1 MNTKNYLITW
11 IALIGLALA
20 ATTQAKTVPGRGRSG
35 IGGHGSVSRGHSSS
49 VSRGHSSIGSRGHSS
64 IGSRGHSSV
73 GSRGHSSVGSRYSSI
88 GRGHSSSISSRH
100 GSVGRS
106 HGGLS
111 GGYISIGSRHS
122 GISFRLGFGGSGLH
136 YRTSIIPR
144 LGYIYRRPII
154 LPRPAPVVVHDPT
167 VTVWISNG
175 NGSQSPVVL
184 TQDGPWYI
192 GPRGERYFGMPTAE
206 QLRVVY
212 GLGGNTVAVESADV
226 VVYIT
231 AANGA
236 RIPVKLIATADG
248 YLGPKGELYI
258 EMPTEQQLSMIYGR

>member
-11 IALIGLALA
+11 IALIGLVLA
-20 ATTQAKTVPGRGRSG
+20 ATTQAKAAPGRGRSS
-35 IGGHGSVSRGHSSS
+35 IGGRQGSVSRG
-49 VSRGHSSIGSRGHSS
+49 R
-64 IGSRGHSSV
+64 
-73 GSRGHSSVGSRYSSI
+73 SSI
-88 GRGHSSSISSRH
+88 GRGHSSRSSISRGYSSIGSHHR
-100 GSVGRS
+100 SVGRS
-106 HGGLS
+106 RGSLGGS
-111 GGYISIGSRHS
+111 HITIGSRHS
-122 GISFRLGFGGSGLH
+122 GISFRLGFGGSALH

-167 VTVWISNG
+167 VTVWITNA

-192 GPRGERYFGMPTAE
+192 GPRGERYFGMPTTE
-206 QLRVVY
+206 QLRAAY
-212 GLGGNTVAVESADV
+212 GLNCNNVTVEPADV

-248 YLGPKGELYI
+248 YLGPKGELYT
-258 EMPTEQQLSMIYGR
+258 EMPTEQQLSMIYSK

>member
-20 ATTQAKTVPGRGRSG
+20 ATAQAKTAP
-35 IGGHGSVSRGHSSS
+35 
-49 VSRGHSSIGSRGHSS
+49 
-64 IGSRGHSSV
+64 
-73 GSRGHSSVGSRYSSI
+73 
-88 GRGHSSSISSRH
+88 GRGHSSSIGSRRGSVSIRQSSSGSRYGSSRGH
-100 GSVGRS
+100 SNVGRGHS
-106 HGGLS
+106 GVSRRLGSLS
-111 GGYISIGSRHS
+111 GGHISIGSRHS

-144 LGYIYRRPII
+144 LGYIYRRPVI
-154 LPRPAPVVVHDPT
+154 LPRTRTVVVHDPT
-167 VTVWISNG
+167 VTVWITNA

-192 GPRGERYFGMPTAE
+192 GPRGERYFGMPTTE
-206 QLRVVY
+206 QLRTAY
-212 GLGGNTVAVESADV
+212 GIGCNTVTVAPTDV

-236 RIPVKLIATADG
+236 SIPVKLTATEDG
-248 YLGPKGELYI
+248 YIGPKGELYI
-258 EMPTEQQLSMIYGR
+258 EMPTEHQLQMIYSK

>member
-1 MNTKNYLITW
+1 MNRKNHLIAW
-11 IALIGLALA
+11 IALIGLVLA
-20 ATTQAKTVPGRGRSG
+20 ATSQAQTGRGRGHSSSG
-35 IGGHGSVSRGHSSS
+35 SRHGSVSRGHSSS
-49 VSRGHSSIGSRGHSS
+49 IGSRYGSVGRGSSSIGSRHGS
-64 IGSRGHSSV
+64 ISRGHS
-73 GSRGHSSVGSRYSSI
+73 GI
-88 GRGHSSSISSRH
+88 GSRH

-111 GGYISIGSRHS
+111 GGRITIGGRHS

-144 LGYIYRRPII
+144 VGHIYRRPII
-154 LPRPAPVVVHDPT
+154 LPQPAPVVVYDPT
-167 VTVWISNG
+167 VTVWITNA

-212 GLGGNTVAVESADV
+212 GIGYNTVTVEPADV

-236 RIPVKLIATADG
+236 RIPVKLIASADG
-248 YLGPKGELYI
+248 YLGPKGELYT
-258 EMPTEQQLSMIYGR
+258 EMPTEQQLSMIYGK

>member
-35 IGGHGSVSRGHSSS
+35 IGGHGS
-49 VSRGHSSIGSRGHSS
+49 I
-64 IGSRGHSSV
+64 SRGHSSV
-73 GSRGHSSVGSRYSSI
+73 GGHGSVSRGHSRSGSRYSSI

-212 GLGGNTVAVESADV
+212 GLGGNTVAVEPVDV

-236 RIPVKLIATADG
+236 RIPVKLIATEDG